1 MFNNNVE
8 PLENLIDQFAQ
19 FPGIGRKS
27 AVRMAYQ
34 VMSMPPKQ
42 AMELAK
48 AIEHAKS
55 DLHRC
60 RICQD
65 YTTGDVCKICASQK
79 RDRSII
85 CVVEGPR
92 DIKSIERTHEYN
104 GLYHVLHGLISPM
117 DGIGA
122 DQLCIKELLARLNDT
137 VKEVIMATSPTV
149 EGEATAMYIAKLIKP
164 LGIKTTAWPMAC
176 PSARVWNTPMRRR
189 CTVPWPD
196 AARCKKNSC
205 IAFAGTGFFIA
216 ALFQQTVIPQTVLH
230 TRQGIVK
237 ADTRC
242 RTEPAAVHQQAARP
256 VCRLYDGVDVQQRT
270 GTPGRRDHIA
280 VVLAAKVVHTAR
292 QFHGLGQPLH
302 GLPHIGDTAVVP
314 RRKPQR
320 LLPHSGGQQVQQEV
334 TADRQAVPGQV
345 VHPGRPQQHGIGQNI
360 QHALLHLLLVAA
372 IDVGGGER
380 CILVKRPVLSKA
392 RVDLVRAERNQ
403 PLRRFFALQPPSSTA
418 AERWRGR
425 TRPGAF
431 SL

>member
-60 RICQD
+60 R
-65 YTTGDVCKICASQK
+65 ICASQK

-164 LGIKTTAWPMAC
+164 LGIKTT
-176 PSARVWNTPMRRR
+176 
-189 CTVPWPD
+189 
-196 AARCKKNSC
+196 
-205 IAFAGTGFFIA
+205 
-216 ALFQQTVIPQTVLH
+216 
-230 TRQGIVK
+230 
-237 ADTRC
+237 
-242 RTEPAAVHQQAARP
+242 
-256 VCRLYDGVDVQQRT
+256 RLAY
-270 GTPGRRDHIA
+270 
-280 VVLAAKVVHTAR
+280 
-292 QFHGLGQPLH
+292 
-302 GLPHIGDTAVVP
+302 GLPVGSS
-314 RRKPQR
+314 
-320 LLPHSGGQQVQQEV
+320 LEY
-334 TADRQAVPGQV
+334 ADETTLYRAMA
-345 VHPGRPQQHGIGQNI
+345 GR
-360 QHALLHLLLVAA
+360 
-372 IDVGGGER
+372 GEM
-380 CILVKRPVLSKA
+380 
-392 RVDLVRAERNQ
+392 
-403 PLRRFFALQPPSSTA
+403 
-418 AERWRGR
+418 
-425 TRPGAF
+425 
-431 SL
+431 

>member
-92 DIKSIERTHEYN
+92 DIKSIERTHEY
-104 GLYHVLHGLISPM
+104 
-117 DGIGA
+117 
-122 DQLCIKELLARLNDT
+122 KELLARLNDT

-164 LGIKTTAWPMAC
+164 LGIKTT
-176 PSARVWNTPMRRR
+176 
-189 CTVPWPD
+189 
-196 AARCKKNSC
+196 
-205 IAFAGTGFFIA
+205 
-216 ALFQQTVIPQTVLH
+216 
-230 TRQGIVK
+230 
-237 ADTRC
+237 
-242 RTEPAAVHQQAARP
+242 
-256 VCRLYDGVDVQQRT
+256 RLAY
-270 GTPGRRDHIA
+270 
-280 VVLAAKVVHTAR
+280 
-292 QFHGLGQPLH
+292 
-302 GLPHIGDTAVVP
+302 GLPVGSS
-314 RRKPQR
+314 
-320 LLPHSGGQQVQQEV
+320 LEY
-334 TADRQAVPGQV
+334 ADETTLYRAMA
-345 VHPGRPQQHGIGQNI
+345 GR
-360 QHALLHLLLVAA
+360 
-372 IDVGGGER
+372 GEM
-380 CILVKRPVLSKA
+380 
-392 RVDLVRAERNQ
+392 
-403 PLRRFFALQPPSSTA
+403 
-418 AERWRGR
+418 
-425 TRPGAF
+425 
-431 SL
+431 